1 MESENIYELLYMAHL
16 NDQYAMAAL
25 YEQFTGMFKS
35 IVKNAVSAYSIPM
48 ESYWDDVLQEVSMT
62 LYDAIE
68 RYRDDQDTAFITFL
82 CVLARRKASNVCR
95 RLARPYTRFGDIMS
109 LDGKIGEDNGYSV
122 VEQTDRMNDPVY
134 AMYYHD
140 AEERLRKVLETL
152 SPKELDALQAW
163 LNSESYEDGAK
174 RNGISYKAW
183 DGRRH
188 RVRKKI
194 HQAVFD
200 DDSDK

>member
-1 MESENIYELLYMAHL
+1 
-16 NDQYAMAAL
+16 
-25 YEQFTGMFKS
+25 
-35 IVKNAVSAYSIPM
+35 
-48 ESYWDDVLQEVSMT
+48 
-62 LYDAIE
+62 
-68 RYRDDQDTAFITFL
+68 
-82 CVLARRKASNVCR
+82 
-95 RLARPYTRFGDIMS
+95 
-109 LDGKIGEDNGYSV
+109 
-122 VEQTDRMNDPVY
+122 MNDPVY